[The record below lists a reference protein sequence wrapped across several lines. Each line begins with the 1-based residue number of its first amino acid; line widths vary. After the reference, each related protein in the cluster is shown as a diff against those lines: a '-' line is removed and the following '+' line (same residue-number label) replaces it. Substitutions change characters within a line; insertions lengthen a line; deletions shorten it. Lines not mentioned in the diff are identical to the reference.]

1 MTLVGIGLLMGT
13 VVMTAQAIGAGNTHG
28 CGAIWRTALA
38 HALGVGVLMGGV
50 CAFGES
56 VLLALGQPE
65 DIAAGGGRVL
75 VALGLG
81 LPGML
86 LYVATSFFL
95 EGIGRPLPGMF
106 IIIGA
111 NILNVV
117 LNWFLVF
124 GHGGFPALGAEGAA
138 IATSIIRWC
147 MFAAAAFYVLRVLDR
162 RRFGIAAPSDPNARL
177 GPRLRRFGLP
187 MGIAHGLES
196 GAFASMTLMAGVLG
210 AAEVGGFTVPM
221 NLLALAFMGAIGLAT
236 AASVR
241 VGNAVGR
248 GDSIGVR
255 WAGWVAVGVASV
267 YLIAFSALFLLA
279 PTWLARLY
287 TPDTAVLAIAVPTI
301 LVCAAAAVPE
311 RHTGSAHG
319 RASRRVGRLARDLSL
334 HGRVL
339 DGDGPA
345 RLLARDTPGDGRRRS
360 DALGLRR
367 GGRGRG
373 AARLALPARVRPR
386 GPASMNDES
395 PCANREARSH
405 VSSHGGPVPAR
416 MRGERLS
423 AMDCHSTT
431 TVFERTFGE
440 GKRSA
445 EPWNRPADGWVRCA
459 RTTEILPR
467 QPFNASARP
476 ARHGS
481 SE

>member
-1 MTLVGIGLLMGT
+1 MFARLGVLTIITADTVMSGHASGVDLAWYGVAIAPQFPMTLVGIGLLMGT

-81 LPGML
+81 MPGML

-210 AAEVGGFTVPM
+210 AAEVGGFTVSM

-301 LVCAAAAVPE
+301 LVCAAAAVPDGIQGVLMGAL
-311 RHTGSAHG
+311 RGASDVWPATYLYMVAFWMVMVPLGYWLGIHQAMGAAGLMLSVFAAAVVAAVLLGWRFQRVSAHEVR
-319 RASRRVGRLARDLSL
+319 RA
-334 HGRVL
+334 
-339 DGDGPA
+339 
-345 RLLARDTPGDGRRRS
+345 
-360 DALGLRR
+360 
-367 GGRGRG
+367 
-373 AARLALPARVRPR
+373 
-386 GPASMNDES
+386 
-395 PCANREARSH
+395 
-405 VSSHGGPVPAR
+405 
-416 MRGERLS
+416 
-423 AMDCHSTT
+423 
-431 TVFERTFGE
+431 
-440 GKRSA
+440 
-445 EPWNRPADGWVRCA
+445 
-459 RTTEILPR
+459 
-467 QPFNASARP
+467 
-476 ARHGS
+476 
-481 SE
+481 